1 MAGTTTRVRRTV
13 TRPNGR
19 TVIRPTPI
27 PTGERRSGPVT
38 LFPGKI
44 RDAPITFTAQQAQH
58 IKLAAA
64 VKRLSL
70 TKADVLCLLIDK
82 HADTVAVR

>member
-1 MAGTTTRVRRTV
+1 M
-13 TRPNGR
+13 
-19 TVIRPTPI
+19 
-27 PTGERRSGPVT
+27 
-38 LFPGKI
+38 FPGKI

-82 HADTVAVR
+82 HADTVAIGTAVPLRAKAGV